1 MSAIGVITND
11 RRPIFQRDVI
21 IGVQDAMQDEPY
33 EVLVDS
39 LAEDSVKPKPVSLP
53 ITELAGVI
61 VIANAL
67 SHKELQ
73 DLYAIGKP
81 LSLVSHQVPD
91 LPIPSLGQNNSDG
104 ILKLVDFL
112 VEECNRHK
120 IVFIR
125 GDMQQHDA
133 IERDEFFQRGLMH
146 HNIVIPEHHNLAGDF
161 NPVHAALALDEFISQ
176 GESFDAILASDFL
189 MGCSAIEI
197 LQARGIRVP
206 EEVAVVGFGDGPV
219 AADMGLT
226 VVGVDVVEMGRRA
239 ARQLLSQIKGQAMSG
254 VTWLNT
260 ELVRRSSAC

>member
-1 MSAIGVITND
+1 MTAIGIITND

-21 IGVQDAMQDEPY
+21 AGVQDAMQGQYD
-33 EVLVDS
+33 VLVDS
-39 LAEDSVKPKPVSLP
+39 LAEDSRNPKPVSLP
-53 ITELAGVI
+53 IAELAGLI

-67 SHKELQ
+67 SQQELQ
-73 DLYAIGKP
+73 ELFAMGKP
-81 LSLVSHQVPD
+81 ISLVSHQVPD
-91 LPIPSLGQNNSDG
+91 LPIPSVGQNNSDG

-112 VEECNRHK
+112 VEDCNRQK

-146 HNIVIPEHHNLAGDF
+146 HNIVIPEHYHLAGDF
-161 NPVHAALALDEFISQ
+161 DPVHAALALDEFITK
-176 GESFDAILASDFL
+176 GDSFDALIASDFM
-189 MGCSAIEI
+189 MGCSALEI
-197 LQARGIRVP
+197 LLERGIRVP

-226 VVGVDVVEMGRRA
+226 VVGVDVVELGRRA

>member
-1 MSAIGVITND
+1 MTAIGIITND

-21 IGVQDAMQDEPY
+21 AGVEEGVQGQY

-39 LAEDSVKPKPVSLP
+39 LAEDYRNPKPVSLP
-53 ITELAGVI
+53 IAELAGLI
-61 VIANAL
+61 VIANAI
-67 SHKELQ
+67 SEQELQ
-73 DLYAIGKP
+73 ELFASGKP
-81 LSLVSHQVPD
+81 ITLVSHQVPD
-91 LPIPSLGQNNSDG
+91 LAIPSVGQNNSDG

-112 VEECNRHK
+112 VEDCNRQK

-146 HNIVIPEHHNLAGDF
+146 HNIVIPEHYNLAGDF
-161 NPVHAALALDEFISQ
+161 NPVHAALALDEFIAK
-176 GESFDAILASDFL
+176 GDSFDALIASDFL
-189 MGCSAIEI
+189 MGCAALDI
-197 LQARGIRVP
+197 LKERGIRVP

-226 VVGVDVVEMGRRA
+226 VVGVDVVELGRRA
-239 ARQLLSQIKGQAMSG
+239 ARQILSQIKGQAMAG